1 MSLIKLAWNNV
12 TGQAGI
18 DAAINHPAL
27 LEDWV
32 WEAHAPKN
40 KKDHTIART
49 NLRNSIKDELMSSL
63 NNEEKN
69 TITDKEA
76 YNKADKIFEKRLY
89 SGKDPHMNRYNK
101 MYNKYIP
108 D

>member
-1 MSLIKLAWNNV
+1 MSLVKLANLSNKEKLQV
-12 TGQAGI
+12 DRIAKRFSLGVLGLGAG
-18 DAAINHPAL
+18 L
-27 LEDWV
+27 GVL
-32 WEAHAPKN
+32 AHSYYKDY
-40 KKDHTIART
+40 KK
-49 NLRNSIKDELMSSL
+49 RNSIKDELMSSL